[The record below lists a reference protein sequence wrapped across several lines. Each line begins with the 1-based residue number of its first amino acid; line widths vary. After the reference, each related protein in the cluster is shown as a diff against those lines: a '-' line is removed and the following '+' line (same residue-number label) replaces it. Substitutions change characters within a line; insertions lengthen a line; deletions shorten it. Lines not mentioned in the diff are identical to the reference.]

1 MQMNRN
7 VTACDFYK
15 LKLIIEV
22 SRCVLTGG
30 AEQET
35 SVELSLKS
43 LVQIDISHAKPILTL
58 TVIYYF
64 INTKVM

>member
-22 SRCVLTGG
+22 SRCVFTGG
-30 AEQET
+30 AEQES

-43 LVQIDISHAKPILTL
+43 FVLIDISHTTPTL